1 MQRVEITRM
10 GPEHLDAAARLVAER
25 QERWRFAEPAL
36 PVRYADPAT
45 VRPRIAAQLET
56 DGAFGCVALDADEQ
70 LTGFLLGVPRE
81 GEPWGRGVWVSLE
94 ASASVEGETMR
105 DLYGAWSATL
115 VQGGA
120 LSHYVEVPS
129 AEPGPLRAWRH
140 LGFAHMH
147 EYGLRE
153 TDASDLAPV
162 AGMTIRRATMEDRE
176 IVERLSGIISGTQ
189 ARSPSYS
196 PMSAQSRA
204 SEVNDY
210 VEEIDGPDGF
220 WLAVDATDGRPL
232 GMTISYEPDPG
243 LAVPERAT
251 YLGSTMTLPEERGR
265 GVARALLR
273 FVLERGRDGG
283 ATHCVT
289 NWRTTNLLASRT
301 WPRLG
306 FRHTHHRLVR
316 HLDARVAEVA

>member
-1 MQRVEITRM
+1 MGRLEIV
-10 GPEHLDAAARLVAER
+10 PLASEHLDAAAALVAER
-25 QERWRFAEPAL
+25 QERLLFAEAAL
-36 PVRYADPAT
+36 PARFTDPGE

-56 DGAFGCVALDADEQ
+56 DGATGVAGMGPDGDLA
-70 LTGFLLGVPRE
+70 GFLVGVPRS
-81 GEPWGRGVWVSLE
+81 GEPWGQGVWVTLE
-94 ASASVEGETMR
+94 AHASVDPETMR
-105 DLYGAWSATL
+105 DLYAAWSSVL
-115 VQGGA
+115 VERGMVN
-120 LSHYVEVPS
+120 HYVEVPS
-129 AEPGPLRAWRH
+129 LEPGPLRAWRQ

-153 TDASDLAPV
+153 TDASNLATPLGITV
-162 AGMTIRRATMEDRE
+162 RRATMDDRA
-176 IVERLSGIISGTQ
+176 IVEQLSGIISGTQ
-189 ARSPSYS
+189 ARTPSYA
-196 PMSAQSRA
+196 PMSPQAIE
-204 SEVNDY
+204 SERNDY

-232 GMTISYEPDPG
+232 GMTISYAPDPG
-243 LAVPERAT
+243 LAVPDGAT

-273 FVLERGRDGG
+273 FVLERGRDAG
-283 ATHCVT
+283 ASHCVT